1 MIETLNCKSV
11 INENFDIPEF
21 KAIQEFANYVENSM
35 PSRAH

>member
-11 INENFDIPEF
+11 INENFDVPEF
-21 KAIQEFANYVENSM
+21 KAIQEFAIYVENSM